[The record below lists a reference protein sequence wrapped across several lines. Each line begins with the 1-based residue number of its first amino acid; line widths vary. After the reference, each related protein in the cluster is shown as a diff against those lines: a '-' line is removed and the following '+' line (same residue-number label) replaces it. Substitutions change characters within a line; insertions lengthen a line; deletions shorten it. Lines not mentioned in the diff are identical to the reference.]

1 MSEEKPLGLKKV
13 VATSGGFDPIH
24 IGHLRCFQEARKLG
38 DYLIV
43 ILNDDNWL
51 KRKKGRIFMTANE
64 RSEIIKGF
72 GCVDDVL
79 ILQSERDD
87 VIDALELL
95 KPNVFA
101 KGGDR
106 TAENTPEK
114 EFCEKNGIEII
125 YGIGGEKIRS
135 SSELLD
141 NYCNEAQ
148 AKKEKT

>member
-51 KRKKGRIFMTANE
+51 KRKKGRVFMTANE

-72 GCVDDVL
+72 GCVDDV
-79 ILQSERDD
+79 
-87 VIDALELL
+87 
-95 KPNVFA
+95 F
-101 KGGDR
+101 G
-106 TAENTPEK
+106 
-114 EFCEKNGIEII
+114 
-125 YGIGGEKIRS
+125 
-135 SSELLD
+135 
-141 NYCNEAQ
+141 
-148 AKKEKT
+148 